1 MKKFL
6 IPENDFYHFIYFESL
21 NAKSVFKFEKMYGST
36 IKPRTSS
43 FRVTESG
50 RTSLNGRNFNMSP
63 GKSEEERPARNS
75 LLDVR
80 FLRKDLR
87 EFNASSY
94 RTATLTEQD
103 VIDLKEVFDFYDT
116 TGMGVLLPNDLK
128 LLLG

>member
-1 MKKFL
+1 
-6 IPENDFYHFIYFESL
+6 
-21 NAKSVFKFEKMYGST
+21 MYGST

-50 RTSLNGRNFNMSP
+50 RTSLNDRNFNMSP

-128 LLLG
+128 LLLGENGYEANKRTIYEIVAEFDV